1 MYRGV
6 AVAFRSDDI
15 SINTFIGSGSTVS
28 GNLKIA
34 GFVTIH
40 GDLDGDL
47 EATGKVIVSEDARVR
62 GNIIAKSA
70 IVGGVVEGNITA
82 PDFLQ
87 LFQTSSVV
95 GDICTRKLV
104 LEDGVLLHGHCI
116 SLADEAEYQD
126 ARSQVLD
133 KAAITSSSALL
144 HTNDEAL

>member
-1 MYRGV
+1 M
-6 AVAFRSDDI
+6 AFRSDDI
-15 SINTFIGSGSTVS
+15 SINTFIGSGSAVS

-47 EATGKVIVSEDARVR
+47 EATGKVIISEGARVR
-62 GNIIAKSA
+62 GNITAKSA

-82 PDFLQ
+82 PDFIQ

-116 SLADEAEYQD
+116 SLADETEYQD